1 MGNAESGD
9 NLSHNEPL
17 ATSRFRSDLI
27 LGYYIS
33 HSLTEGKFMAR
44 RETLIDELGRIVG
57 MTNVR
62 AEARA
67 LAEHMWDALSE
78 ARLHPQKRPE
88 VVPPLCVVLPSSTL
102 EVQKIVCLANEEKV
116 SIVPFGGGSGL
127 MGGALSIRPGIVIDL
142 KRMDQ
147 ILEVDRESRSVRVQA
162 GAILESVEKRLNE
175 AGLIL
180 GHDPWTVPVAT
191 VGGAIS
197 TNSVGY
203 RGAKYGS
210 MGDQVLGL
218 EAVLPNGE
226 IISTR
231 RVEKS
236 STGMDLKRLFIG
248 GEGCF
253 GIVTEATLRVF
264 PIPEER
270 CVFGFGFASFDRG
283 YGAIQKIFARGLKP
297 AVIDFG
303 DQGEMN
309 PHAVLYLAF
318 EGVREIVQAEKRL
331 AVAICESE
339 EGLRLPQE
347 QAQRFWEDR
356 HVIAHNFVRNRA
368 ARRDRR
374 GGLARDWIHVAL
386 PASQVLP
393 FKQAASEVISRRGVS
408 LQECGLWNQPELF
421 SMRIALQDEEQPERL
436 EDAIE
441 ELLRLV
447 QEMGGSMEYCHGV
460 GVKLGPL
467 MQTEHG
473 YGLDVMRKIKNS
485 LDPNGIM
492 NPGKM
497 GL

>member
-1 MGNAESGD
+1 M
-9 NLSHNEPL
+9 
-17 ATSRFRSDLI
+17 
-27 LGYYIS
+27 
-33 HSLTEGKFMAR
+33 
-44 RETLIDELGRIVG
+44 IDALGRIAGV
-57 MTNVR
+57 TNVR
-62 AEARA
+62 AEAGA

-78 ARLHPQKRPE
+78 TRLHPQKRPE
-88 VVPPLCVVLPSSTL
+88 VVPPLCVALPASTL
-102 EVQKIVCLANEEKV
+102 EVQKIVRLANEEKV
-116 SIVPFGGGSGL
+116 PVVPFGGGSGL
-127 MGGALSIRPGIVIDL
+127 MGGALSIRPGIVVDL
-142 KRMDQ
+142 KRMDL
-147 ILEVDRESRSVRVQA
+147 IVKVDPEGRSVQVQA
-162 GAILESVEKRLNE
+162 GAVLESVEKRLNE

-226 IISTR
+226 MISTR

-236 STGMDLKRLFIG
+236 STGIDLKRLFIG

-270 CVFGFGFASFDRG
+270 CVFGFGFASFDQG

-303 DQGEMN
+303 DQGEMG
-309 PHAVLYLAF
+309 PRAVLYVAF
-318 EGVREIVQAEKRL
+318 EGIREIVQAEKRL
-331 AVAICESE
+331 AVAICEKE
-339 EGLRLPQE
+339 RGTALPRE

-356 HVIAHNFVRNRA
+356 HVIAHNFARNRA
-368 ARRDRR
+368 ARRESR

-393 FKQAASEVISRRGVS
+393 FKKAASRLVSRRGVS

-421 SMRIALQDEEQPERL
+421 SMRIALEDEEHPERL
-436 EDAIE
+436 EDTIE

-460 GVKLGPL
+460 GVKLAPL